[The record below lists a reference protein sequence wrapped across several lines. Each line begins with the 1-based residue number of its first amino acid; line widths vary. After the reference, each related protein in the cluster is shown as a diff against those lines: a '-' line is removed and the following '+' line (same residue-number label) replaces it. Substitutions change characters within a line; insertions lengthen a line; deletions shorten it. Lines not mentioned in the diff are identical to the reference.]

1 MKKQKI
7 KKVIIVIVEKSSNKL
22 NLIKKTQK
30 KILTRA
36 KVSSCILDT

>member
-22 NLIKKTQK
+22 NLIKKTK
-30 KILTRA
+30 K
-36 KVSSCILDT
+36 KF